1 MHEKRFN
8 REIERLRDPDRIA
21 RMEVSRV
28 VDLVLK
34 GLINPQTVLDVGTG
48 SGLFAE
54 QFAAKGMKVTGLD
67 VNPDMLQAA
76 QQFVPSG
83 EFHIGVAEKI
93 PLNDKSYD
101 IVFMGLLLHEVDD
114 LLKALSEANRVV
126 KQRLAILEWPY
137 EEQSF
142 GPPLEHRLSF
152 EQIETAAVQ
161 VGFTNIKQQK
171 LANLVLYIIE
181 K

>member
-21 RMEVSRV
+21 RLEVERV
-28 VDLVLK
+28 VDLVLDGVK
-34 GLINPQTVLDVGTG
+34 NSRSILDVGTG

-54 QFAAKGMKVTGLD
+54 QFAVKGLKVTGLD
-67 VNPDMLQAA
+67 VNPEMIPAA
-76 QQFVPSG
+76 YEFVPTG
-83 EFHIGVAEKI
+83 EFHVGVAEKL
-93 PLNDKSYD
+93 PFKDNDFD

-114 LLKALSEANRVV
+114 LSKALSEANRVV
-126 KQRLAILEWPY
+126 KQRLAVLEWPY
-137 EEQSF
+137 EEQPF
-142 GPPLEHRLSF
+142 GPPLEHRLSSK
-152 EQIETAAVQ
+152 QIETAAIKA
-161 VGFTNIKQQK
+161 GFKNIKQQK